1 MIDFRVCSP
10 CLLLAGQSV
19 LTAIVVLAT
28 AVLPRAGDPVLML
41 PVTRQAARDLSGR
54 LFDGKTL
61 VLGAGP
67 VGGSFVIMPTDDRA
81 WGTFIAMGVLPLANP
96 ERLCGEPGDG

>member
-10 CLLLAGQSV
+10 RLLLAGQSI
-19 LTAIVVLAT
+19 LTAIVVA
-28 AVLPRAGDPVLML
+28 AAIVLPRAGDPVLML

-67 VGGSFVIMPTDDRA
+67 VGGSFVILPTDDRA
-81 WGTFIAMGVLPLANP
+81 WGTFIAMGVLPLAYP
-96 ERLCGEPGDG
+96 ERLCGKPADG